1 MPAAPQAT
9 FFVCHRGVITATLC
23 TLLAACG
30 SNKPPMPALGP
41 LPSMSI
47 STPPAQPAEA
57 APEEG
62 LSAAAKPT
70 AIPDNAALATRPL
83 QGNPSPDGYAAR
95 EDARQLA
102 HELAQAQELN
112 EAWVWEALSKARYK
126 ESVAKLMMPAGPGTA
141 KNWGVYRSRFV
152 EPIRIRAGV
161 NFYRRYEAD
170 LKRAETTYGVPASII
185 AGVLGVETIYGRQ
198 TGNFRVLDVL
208 TTLTLDFPKG
218 RSDRSAFFKT
228 ELGQFLKLCQEQQLE
243 PDAVLGSYA
252 GAIGLPQFMP
262 SSIRRY
268 AVDFDAD
275 GHIDLLRSPV
285 DAIGSVAHYLAEHGW
300 QPDWPAYFDIKPPQ
314 DEQALAK
321 LLAPDIVPSFSAADM
336 QGLGAALSAS
346 GQNHPGQLSLVLLQ
360 NGNEAPTLVA
370 GTSNFYAITR
380 YNQSSYY
387 AMAVIQLGEVVSRE
401 ATRSN

>member
-1 MPAAPQAT
+1 MPAVSRVRFPIH
-9 FFVCHRGVITATLC
+9 HRLGISALC
-23 TLLAACG
+23 VLLSACA
-30 SNKPPMPALGP
+30 NKPPLPGPSP
-41 LPSMSI
+41 LPSLSI
-47 STPPAQPAEA
+47 SGTRMPAPAEEDLPA
-57 APEEG
+57 VAKPSPVPDTPA
-62 LSAAAKPT
+62 LSA
-70 AIPDNAALATRPL
+70 RPL
-83 QGNPSPDGYAAR
+83 QGNPSPDSYAAR

-102 HELAQAQELN
+102 RGLSQAQGLD

-126 ESVAKLMMPAGPGTA
+126 ESASRLMMPATPGTA

-161 NFYRRYEAD
+161 NFYRRHEAD
-170 LKRAETTYGVPASII
+170 LKRAEAAYGVPANII

-198 TGNFRVLDVL
+198 TGNYRVLDVL

-218 RSDRSAFFKT
+218 RSDRSAFFKN
-228 ELGQFLKLCQEQQLE
+228 ELGEFLKLCQEQQLE

-285 DAIGSVAHYLAEHGW
+285 DAIGSVAHFLAEHGW
-300 QPDWPAYFDIKPPQ
+300 QPAWPAYFDIKPPQ

-321 LLAPDIVPSFSAADM
+321 LLAPDIVPSFSVADM
-336 QGLGAALSAS
+336 QGLGATLSTT
-346 GQNHPGQLSLVLLQ
+346 GQNHPGQLALVLLQ
-360 NGNEAPTLVA
+360 NGSDAPTLVA

-401 ATRSN
+401 AMRAN